1 MYAAASNGYVGVIY
15 ELVNRYSTFSMV
27 MTVVMILLLLSI
39 LCALVIL
46 YVIYWRIITLLQLLT
61 GRI

>member
-1 MYAAASNGYVGVIY
+1 MYTAGSNEYAGVIY

-39 LCALVIL
+39 WCASVIL